1 METLLILFM
10 GLLIGMRHA
19 VEADHLAAVASMAT
33 RAHNVRETVRVGASW
48 GLGHTLTLL
57 LLGGVVLWMDAQ
69 VPERFAE
76 GLEFVVGIMLMLLGA
91 DVIRRMW
98 RKGIHFH
105 VHEHADGVR
114 HFHAHAHDG
123 SVPHER
129 DPHAHEH
136 LSWREALDGRALLVG
151 MVHGMAGTAAL
162 VLLTLQTLHDVWL
175 GLLYIVIFG
184 IGSIVGMAAVSAI
197 IALPLHKA
205 GKGLT
210 RWHAT
215 LQYGIGLFTLG
226 YGAWIA
232 GHLAPGLFG

>member
-1 METLLILFM
+1 METLLILFT

-33 RAHNVRETVRVGASW
+33 RANGTGETVRVGISW
-48 GLGHTLTLL
+48 GLGHTLMLL
-57 LLGGVVLWMDAQ
+57 VLGGVVLGVDAV
-69 VPERFAE
+69 VPEHFAQ
-76 GLEFVVGIMLMLLGA
+76 GLEFVVGLMLMLLGA

-105 VHEHADGVR
+105 VHEHAGGVR

-123 SVPHER
+123 SVPHEE

-136 LSWREALDGRALLVG
+136 VSWKQVLDGRALLVG

-175 GLLYIVIFG
+175 GLLYIVVFG
-184 IGSIVGMAAVSAI
+184 IGSIAGMGVVSTI
-197 IALPLHKA
+197 IALPLQRA
-205 GKGLT
+205 GRGLS
-210 RWHAT
+210 RWHAG
-215 LQYGIGLFTLG
+215 LQYGIGIFTLA

-232 GHLAPGLFG
+232 WHLAPGLFG